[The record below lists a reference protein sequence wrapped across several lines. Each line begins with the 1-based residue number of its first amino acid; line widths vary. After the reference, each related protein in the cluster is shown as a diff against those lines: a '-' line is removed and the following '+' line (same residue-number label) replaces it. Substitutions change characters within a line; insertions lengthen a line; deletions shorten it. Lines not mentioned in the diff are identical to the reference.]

1 MAELVKIDP
10 HALGV
15 GLYQHDVAGKEL
27 ARELDEA
34 VRSAVAAAGV
44 NLNTA
49 SASLLSRVPGFN
61 ARVAADVVARRD
73 THGAFRRRAELLDVR
88 GIGPKTFQQAAG
100 FLRVDD
106 AADGLER
113 TGVHP
118 ESADV
123 ARAAVA
129 AALELAN
136 DAKTMS
142 WNEVVVIDDGDVD
155 GDVDDDVVIVRETTR
170 RRRRSRRRR
179 SRPTRKER
187 AEGGIEP
194 ARVDHLGGGYTPRET
209 GRASSS
215 RR

>member
-1 MAELVKIDP
+1 M
-10 HALGV
+10 
-15 GLYQHDVAGKEL
+15 
-27 ARELDEA
+27 
-34 VRSAVAAAGV
+34 
-44 NLNTA
+44 
-49 SASLLSRVPGFN
+49 
-61 ARVAADVVARRD
+61 
-73 THGAFRRRAELLDVR
+73 R

-170 RRRRSRRRR
+170 SA
-179 SRPTRKER
+179 SSKSSSSKSSDEKKER